1 MQPRILAVFSALF
14 MTAAGCAGRSTG
26 SGTTAS
32 GYSTYGGPA
41 KRSVSR
47 SARYHAPASPPASGS
62 TSDREPPPPP
72 APGGAGATVPP
83 RSRPSGTARPAPLSQ
98 HNARR
103 LTIRRPTERPG
114 LATRFGERL
123 SSRVRYTAFHRSTT
137 RPLGMATIHY
147 NDRNGLVAMARYL
160 RRRCCSTLPA
170 RRVSPGIT
178 VQLVDRFQRPLPGLQ
193 VSGRTI
199 VMGRHHQ
206 RYGILVRNHTARRWE
221 IVASVDG
228 LDVIDGRRARA
239 SKRGYILA
247 PWGHLFIQGYRT
259 SAQTVAAFRFGSVA
273 NSYVKR
279 TTGSSRNVGVVGV
292 AAFAEYVPR
301 TSTYEVERRLRAS
314 PFSPYAQPP
323 R

>member
-1 MQPRILAVFSALF
+1 MQTRILAVLSVLF
-14 MTAAGCAGRSTG
+14 MTAAGCAGRSPG

-32 GYSTYGGPA
+32 GFRTYGGPA

-47 SARYHAPASPPASGS
+47 SARSGAPASAPASGP
-62 TSDREPPPPP
+62 TEDGEPPPPP

-83 RSRPSGTARPAPLSQ
+83 RSQPSGSAQPAPLSPRYD
-98 HNARR
+98 RR
-103 LTIRRPTERPG
+103 LTIRRPSERPG

-123 SSRVRYTAFHRSTT
+123 SSRVQYTAFHRSTA

-147 NDRNGLVAMARYL
+147 NDRAGLVAMARYL
-160 RRRCCSTLPA
+160 QRRCCSTLPA
-170 RRVSPGIT
+170 RRVGSGIT
-178 VQLVDRFQRPLPGLQ
+178 VQLVDRWQRPLPGLQ
-193 VSGRTI
+193 VGGRTI
-199 VMGRHHQ
+199 VMGRRHQ
-206 RYGILVRNHTARRWE
+206 RYGILIRNHTARRWE

-228 LDVIDGRRARA
+228 LDVIDGRRATA
-239 SKRGYILA
+239 SKRGYILG
-247 PWGHLFIQGYRT
+247 PWGRLFIQGYRT
-259 SAQTVAAFRFGSVA
+259 SARTVAAFRFGSVS

-301 TSTYEVERRLRAS
+301 YSTYEVERRLRAS